1 MNTMRHIS
9 RMLSLAIAGGTAGA
23 AVPPDHVVIVIE
35 ENHSLSQVIGYPGA
49 PFLNQLASNGALF
62 TDFYGLTHPSQ
73 PNYIHFFGGAS
84 LGVLDNNIPAGLP
97 FASPNLGASI
107 IAAGRTFASYSEDLP
122 YAGFDGATFAAYAR
136 KHNPSANWQAANPG
150 PNQFPLS
157 ANKPF
162 SDFPTNFA
170 NLPTVSIVVPN
181 LNNDMHDGTVEQG
194 DAWLEQRIG
203 PYAQWAMANNSLLI
217 VTWDEDG
224 FTQRN
229 KIPTI
234 LYGPMVRLG
243 NYESTYTLHNLLRT
257 VCDLYGAAQPANASI
272 VASIAGAFEGDPN
285 IQSVSIRRGTGS
297 TVSDTYVD
305 SSVPGVSRAA
315 VSPLLI
321 DNSPA
326 IVQGLVRF
334 DSFIGR
340 AAGQV
345 PPGAQVL
352 SAKLKLLTGPAANDL
367 TANGVLAYRMIRPW
381 TEGSTWNS
389 LGAGIQTDGIEASAA
404 AEFAVL
410 PNVLD
415 AWAIIDVTAS
425 VRAMVQEPALNQ
437 GWVLMPTG
445 GDGWRVISSEST
457 VPEDRP
463 TLEVTFV
470 VPVCA
475 GDLNG
480 DGMVD
485 DVDFVLFAGSY
496 DNLVVPPASAFADFN
511 ADGVVDDSDFV
522 VFAAAYDQLLCN

>member
-1 MNTMRHIS
+1 MDFFRNV
-9 RMLSLAIAGGTAGA
+9 SLIAIAAGSA
-23 AVPPDHVVIVIE
+23 LASPPNHIVIVIE
-35 ENHSLSQVIGYPGA
+35 ENHSFSQVIGYPGA
-49 PFLNQLASNGALF
+49 PYLNQLASNGALF

-84 LGVLDNNIPAGLP
+84 LGILDNNIPAGVPLT
-97 FASPNLGASI
+97 SPNLGASI
-107 IAAGRTFASYSEDLP
+107 IASGHTFASYSEDLP

-136 KHNPSANWQAANPG
+136 KHNPAANWQAANPG

-162 SDFPTNFA
+162 SDFPTDFA

-194 DAWLEQRIG
+194 DAWLAQHIG
-203 PYAQWAMANNSLLI
+203 PYAQWAMTNNSLLI

-234 LYGPMVRLG
+234 LYGPMVRPG
-243 NYESTYTLHNLLRT
+243 SYGSTYTLHNLLRT
-257 VCDLYGAAQPANASI
+257 VCDLYGAQQPANASI
-272 VASIAGAFEGDPN
+272 VAPIAGVFQGDPN
-285 IQSVSIRRGTGS
+285 IQSVSIRRGSGS

-305 SSVPGVSRAA
+305 SSVPGVSRGA

-326 IVQGLVRF
+326 MVQGLVRF

-340 AAGQV
+340 GTGQV

-367 TANGVLAYRMIRPW
+367 TANGVLAYRMIRSW
-381 TEGSTWNS
+381 SEGSTWNS
-389 LGAGIQTDGIEASAA
+389 LGGGVQTDGVEASTG

-410 PNVLD
+410 PNILD

-425 VRAMVQEPALNQ
+425 VRTMVQDPASNQ
-437 GWVLMPTG
+437 GWLLMPTG
-445 GDGWRVISSEST
+445 GDGWRPISSEST
-457 VPEDRP
+457 APEDRP

-470 VPVCA
+470 APVCA

-480 DGMVD
+480 DGLVD
-485 DVDFVLFAGSY
+485 DMDFVQFAGSY

-511 ADGVVDDSDFV
+511 ADGAVDDSDFV
-522 VFAAAYDQLLCN
+522 VFASAYDQLLCD